1 MQIFYTSDQFYLPK
15 ETVARRDYFKY
26 NCSEK
31 LLKNPEVKPC
41 FPENVQ
47 NTLEELFCKMK
58 I

>member
-31 LLKNPEVKPC
+31 LLKNPEVKPAA
-41 FPENVQ
+41 ESYLIKNH
-47 NTLEELFCKMK
+47 
-58 I
+58 